1 MKKKELQRFS
11 KEVFAAAVVSLSV
24 AGTAIPA
31 QAASTQDA
39 SVGVV
44 KTQEQSDETEAQIQ
58 AEEAADA
65 AVTDTEET
73 TAADSAEAAEQG
85 QESEATAASAESQAG
100 EDKEETEEN
109 GQNTASEEETET
121 DNTDSQPE
129 QSEENAE
136 DQTEDTVS
144 DSKAAESGTQEKV
157 SCWETDEEGNKHY
170 YDENGTMVRW
180 GVKEIDGKTYVFDY
194 DGNLVIS
201 EAYFDYSSQK
211 YYYADEN
218 GEAVTGWHYLDHYY
232 FSNWGGSQEEGW
244 YYYGADGAVCT
255 GVTEIDGKTYYFDYS
270 GVALTDRVADDGKYL
285 YYFGA
290 DGMAEEKTEL
300 KDGWVKFRNKYYY
313 VQNGEI
319 LKSQWL
325 ELSGKK
331 YYLKENGEMASGEGW
346 YVENQLYYFKED
358 GSLRTG
364 WIRNFSDGWTYYD
377 KTGTMKTGLFEVDG
391 KLYYGGG
398 FEGTISVLQ
407 DFYVDGVLYHADA
420 DGVCTKVTENGWTK
434 DGRYLENGK
443 VVTGWKQ
450 ISGNW
455 YYFNPETGIK
465 LAYKNTFYEK
475 EIDGK
480 TYCFD
485 KDGVMQKGWIREE
498 NRGEVV
504 WKYAKVDGRLLQTEW
519 LKTGNTWYY
528 FVNSKMVTGVVNIGG
543 VNHLFDTNGVWKGEV
558 SKQTNG
564 WKQVGSDWYYLEN
577 GKLVKSDIKTIQ
589 NKKYI
594 FDANGKMLKNQE
606 ETLYT
611 EKGPVI
617 YYLGNSGAAY
627 ISQWRLV
634 PGNRWKYYDA
644 DGNGNLSGWKQ
655 IKKVWYYFDSLNNNV
670 AAVQDVVEDGKVYH
684 FNSDG
689 SYTGKSE
696 SLKNGWKRIDGY
708 WHYYENGTQITSK
721 LKTIN
726 GKKYYFDYEGKMY
739 FGKTEYVNG
748 KTYLFANDGHIIT
761 KEGWY
766 GTVYVNSAGEAETN
780 KTHTTDYLSLDHKT
794 LYLVD
799 PDTHQVVQ
807 EVSATKGGWVQGKC
821 GKWFYSD
828 KTRFLTN
835 GGSLTTTKVKIGNK
849 VYGFDINGEM
859 VTNDWHS
866 LLEGSGYFDKSGVL
880 QMNGWCDG
888 SYFVDG
894 YTVAG
899 AQKIDGKEYYFRV
912 ASLGK
917 DARSFAVVNTAGLFD
932 VNGTLYY
939 YDGNGN
945 RQKVSL
951 KEGWNKLPNG
961 DYCYLKNGKL
971 QRSPVVIN
979 GKTYGFDN
987 ATGLMIR
994 NSFCYMQ
1001 GNRYYFNNSG
1011 EMVKNGW
1018 IKSDGNEKASY
1029 DVDGE
1034 RYDNFGDS
1042 SFRAGYYYADAAGHI
1057 LKGSYS
1063 INGKTYYFD
1072 YDGRWIE

>member
-39 SVGVV
+39 AVGVV
-44 KTQEQSDETEAQIQ
+44 KTQEQSDETEAQTQ

-73 TAADSAEAAEQG
+73 TVTDSAEAAEQG
-85 QESEATAASAESQAG
+85 QESEATAADAESQTG

-144 DSKAAESGTQEKV
+144 DSKAVDDSTQEKV
-157 SCWETDEEGNKHY
+157 SCWETDEYGNTYY
-170 YDENGTMVRW
+170 YD
-180 GVKEIDGKTYVFDY
+180 
-194 DGNLVIS
+194 
-201 EAYFDYSSQK
+201 A
-211 YYYADEN
+211 N
-218 GEAVTGWHYLDHYY
+218 GEKVHGI
-232 FSNWGGSQEEGW
+232 
-244 YYYGADGAVCT
+244 
-255 GVTEIDGKTYYFDYS
+255 TEIDGKTYIFDEYGFLIVS
-270 GVALTDRVADDGKYL
+270 RFYRDETTGA
-285 YYFGA
+285 YYFGNENGEMVTGWFYLDHWIYETEQSEGWYYYGT
-290 DGMAEEKTEL
+290 DGVLCTGVTKVDGKIYCFSSNGSIRKNVIGSDGTYVYYFGDDGTAEDKTDAKE
-300 KDGWVKFRNKYYY
+300 GWILIKGKYCY
-313 VQNGEI
+313 VQNGEL
-319 LKSQWL
+319 LKNQWL

-331 YYLKENGEMASGEGW
+331 YYLKEDGEMANGGGC
-346 YVENQLYYFKED
+346 YIENQMYYFKED

-364 WIRNFSDGWTYYD
+364 WVLNSTNGWAYYD
-377 KTGTMKTGLFEVDG
+377 KDGSMKTGFFEVDG
-391 KLYYGGG
+391 KLYYAGWYYD
-398 FEGTISVLQ
+398 GTISILR

-420 DGVCTKVTENGWTK
+420 DGVCTKVTQNGWTK

-450 ISGNW
+450 ISGKW

-480 TYCFD
+480 VYCFD
-485 KDGVMQKGWIREE
+485 KDGVMQTGWIREE
-498 NRGEVV
+498 NRGKVV
-504 WKYAKVDGRLLQTEW
+504 WKYAKADGSLMKTEW
-519 LKTGNTWYY
+519 LQTGNTWYY
-528 FVNSKMVTGVVNIGG
+528 FVNSKMVTGMVNING
-543 VNHLFDTNGVWKGEV
+543 VNHLFNTSGVWKGEV

-564 WKQVGSDWYYLEN
+564 WKQVGSDWCYLEN

-589 NKKYI
+589 NKKYV
-594 FDANGKMLKNQE
+594 FDENGKMLKNQE
-606 ETLYT
+606 TTLYT
-611 EKGPVI
+611 EKGPVT

-627 ISQWRLV
+627 VSQWRLL
-634 PGNRWKYYDA
+634 PGDRWKYYDA

-655 IKKVWYYFDSLNNNV
+655 IKKVWYYFDPENNNV
-670 AAVQDVVEDGKVYH
+670 AAVQDIVEDGKVYH

-696 SLKNGWKRIDGY
+696 SLKNGWKRIDGF
-708 WHYYENGTQITSK
+708 WHYYENGTQITSQ
-721 LKTIN
+721 LKTID
-726 GKKYYFDYEGKMY
+726 GKKYYFNYEGKMH
-739 FGKTEYVNG
+739 FGQTEYVDG
-748 KTYLFANDGHIIT
+748 KTYLFANDGQMVT

-766 GTVYVNSAGEAETN
+766 GTVYVNSEGVVETSRS
-780 KTHTTDYLSLDHKT
+780 HTTDYLSEDKKT

-799 PDTHQVVQ
+799 PETHQVVQ

-835 GGSLTTTKVKIGNK
+835 GGYLTTTKVKIGNK

-880 QMNGWCDG
+880 QMNGWCNG

-899 AQKIDGKEYYFRV
+899 AQRIDGKEYYFRV
-912 ASLGK
+912 ADLGK
-917 DARSFAVVNTAGLFD
+917 DERGIAVVNTAGLFD

-939 YDGNGN
+939 YDGNGS

-951 KEGWNKLPNG
+951 KEGWNKLSNG
-961 DYCYLKNGKL
+961 DYCYVKNGKL
-971 QRSPVVIN
+971 QRSSAVIN
-979 GKTYGFDN
+979 GKTYGFDS

-1001 GNRYYFNNSG
+1001 GNRYYFNDSG

-1018 IKSDGNEKASY
+1018 IKTNGNEKASY
-1029 DVDGE
+1029 GADGE
-1034 RYDNFGDS
+1034 RYDNFGYS
-1042 SFRAGYYYADAAGHI
+1042 SFSAGYYYADASGHI
-1057 LKGSYS
+1057 LEGSHV
-1063 INGKTYYFD
+1063 INGKTYYFS
-1072 YDGRWIE
+1072 YDGRWIES

>member
-39 SVGVV
+39 AVGVV
-44 KTQEQSDETEAQIQ
+44 ETQKQSDETEAQTG
-58 AEEAADA
+58 EAADA
-65 AVTDTEET
+65 AVTDTEEGT
-73 TAADSAEAAEQG
+73 TADSEASEQG
-85 QESEATAASAESQAG
+85 QNEEETTADAESQAG
-100 EDKEETEEN
+100 EEN
-109 GQNTASEEETET
+109 GQNTASEEAAEQAGTE
-121 DNTDSQPE
+121 NADSQPE

-136 DQTEDTVS
+136 DQTEDTAS
-144 DSKAAESGTQEKV
+144 DSKEVDDSTQEKV
-157 SCWETDEEGNKHY
+157 SCWETDEYGNTYY
-170 YDENGTMVRW
+170 YDANGEKVHGIT
-180 GVKEIDGKTYVFDY
+180 EIDRKTYVFDY
-194 DGNLVIS
+194 EGNLVIS

-211 YYYADEN
+211 FYYADEN

-232 FSNWGGSQEEGW
+232 SSGWGGSQYEGW

-285 YYFGA
+285 YYFGK
-290 DGMAEEKTEL
+290 DGSVEEKAEL
-300 KDGWVKFRNKYYY
+300 KNGWLKFRDRYYY
-313 VQNGEI
+313 IQNGEL

-325 ELSGKK
+325 ELAGKK
-331 YYLKENGEMASGEGW
+331 YYLLDDGQMAYGGEC
-346 YVENQLYYFKED
+346 YVGAQKYYFNDD
-358 GSLRTG
+358 GSLESG
-364 WIRNFSDGWTYYD
+364 WIKNERHAWVYYD
-377 KTGTMKTGLFEVDG
+377 QSGEMKTGLFEVNG
-391 KLYYGGG
+391 KLYYGRGYDG
-398 FEGTISVLQ
+398 EIYISQ
-407 DFYVDGVLYHADA
+407 DFDVDGVLYHADA
-420 DGVCTKVTENGWTK
+420 NGVCTKVTKSGWTA

-443 VVTGWKQ
+443 WVTGWKQ
-450 ISGNW
+450 ISGKW
-455 YYFNPETGIK
+455 YYFNPSTGIK
-465 LAYKNTFYEK
+465 TAYKNTFCEI

-480 TYCFD
+480 MYCFD

-504 WKYAKVDGRLLQTEW
+504 WKYAKADGRLLQTEW

-528 FVNSKMVTGVVNIGG
+528 FVNSNMVTGVVNISG
-543 VNHLFDTNGVWKGEV
+543 VNHLFDTSGAWKGEV
-558 SKQTNG
+558 SKQANG

-577 GKLVKSDIKTIQ
+577 GKLVTSDIKTIQ

-594 FDANGKMLKNQE
+594 FDANGKMLQNQE
-606 ETLYT
+606 TTLYT
-611 EKGPVI
+611 EKGPVT

-627 ISQWRLV
+627 VSQWRLA

-655 IKKVWYYFDSLNNNV
+655 IKKVWYYFDSANNNV
-670 AAVQDVVEDGKVYH
+670 AAVQDIVEDGKVYH

-696 SLKNGWKRIDGY
+696 SLKNGWKGINGY
-708 WHYYENGTQITSK
+708 WYYYENGTQVTSK
-721 LKTIN
+721 LKTID
-726 GKKYYFDYEGKMY
+726 GKKYYFDYDGKMC
-739 FGKTEYVNG
+739 FGETDYVPVNG

-766 GTVYVNSAGEAETN
+766 GNVYVNSAGEAETI
-780 KTHTTDYLSLDHKT
+780 HTTDYLSLDCKT

-807 EVSATKGGWVQGKC
+807 EVSASKGGWVQGKC

-828 KTRFLTN
+828 KKTFLTS
-835 GGSLTTTKVKIGNK
+835 GGHVGVTKIKIGNNT
-849 VYGFDINGEM
+849 YGFNVNGEM
-859 VTNDWHS
+859 VTDTWG
-866 LLEGSGYFDKSGVL
+866 EIKDGDGYIGKSGAF
-880 QMNGWCDG
+880 QMNGWCND

-894 YTVAG
+894 YAVVG

-912 ASLGK
+912 ANLGK
-917 DARSFAVVNTAGLFD
+917 SEREFAAVNTVGLFD

-939 YDGNGN
+939 YDGKGS

-961 DYCYLKNGKL
+961 DYCYVKNGKL
-971 QRSPVVIN
+971 QRSAVVIN
-979 GKTYGFDN
+979 GKTYAFDRE
-987 ATGLMIR
+987 TGLMVR
-994 NSFCYMQ
+994 NSFCSMQ
-1001 GNRYYFNNSG
+1001 GESYYFNNSG
-1011 EMVKNGW
+1011 EMVKNAW
-1018 IKSDGNEKASY
+1018 IKLNGNVKAGY
-1029 DVDGE
+1029 NADGE
-1034 RYDNFGDS
+1034 RFDNFKYGKTDD
-1042 SFRAGYYYADAAGHI
+1042 GYYYADATGRTVT
-1057 LKGSYS
+1057 GSHV

-1072 YDGRWIE
+1072 YAGKWIES